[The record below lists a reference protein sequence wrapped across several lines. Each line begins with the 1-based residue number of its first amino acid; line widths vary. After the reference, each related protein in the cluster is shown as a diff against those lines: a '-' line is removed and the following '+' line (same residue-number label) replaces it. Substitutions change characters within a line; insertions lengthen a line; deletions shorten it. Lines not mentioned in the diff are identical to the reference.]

1 MTGTRTPSRTSTSTS
16 TDTRTP
22 IRTHEAVRAHDW
34 ADFRPLRRL
43 GDSPWHVWGVG
54 LLRSAGFPASGVALL
69 GGPAAAAA
77 ADLGDAG
84 DPDAFAAA
92 YRADS
97 AAESR
102 RLAALARDEK
112 VRTAIAWQNRTVHR
126 ILDALAAGTGKE
138 SKRKQRERT
147 LAMYW
152 LRYCAKAETIGFFGP
167 AAWISVGR
175 ADGGPAVDHGRQLVA
190 ESRTFFE
197 RWALAALAE
206 WMVSRP
212 GARWWFPPLLRP
224 DVHVDPDGD
233 RLLLPGGRTLRL
245 RPEDR
250 EILRYADGERNG
262 QAITDALVREGSWA
276 AEDARARVEK
286 ALTRLL
292 RQRVLTWDANIP
304 VDVRAER
311 VLRRRVAA
319 VGDPELFVRFETVLA
334 ALDRHREAIEA
345 AESSDELVARLD
357 ELDDFFVR
365 TTGRDPSRDEG
376 KAYAGRTLCYQDA
389 VRDCRV
395 EIGTGFLD
403 AIARPLALV
412 ADAADW
418 FGNRL
423 VELVEAEIAALVRAA
438 ATRRTPVTLADVWP
452 QVLGLFWGEG
462 AAPVERATRELAE
475 KWRTVLDPV
484 AGLPVHLRVEDIE
497 EAARTAFAT
506 GPVRSPHLALHS
518 PDLQVVQGADGSLT
532 TVLGELHAALA
543 TCDLPF
549 LDWTTDTGSP
559 SGTGTHPDTGS
570 LRDKVNAAID
580 APRLVPLLPVDWKRN
595 SGRMVPAPIGAG
607 DRLIGF
613 TRAPFDD
620 RSRIDAAVA
629 ITLAERDGTVTAT
642 TPDGRAWNM
651 AELLA
656 VPVSII
662 AADAFKIGLDRP
674 HAPRVTLDGLV
685 LFRETWRVRVGDV
698 PLAAKPDR
706 EGDYLAVRRWL
717 RATGLPDRA
726 FVKFPQE
733 TKPSLVDFTSPT
745 LVLTFANLVRRTQRL
760 SPDATV
766 ILGEPLPHPEDSWLT
781 DADGE
786 RYVSEL
792 RLQISRKV
800 PE

>member
-1 MTGTRTPSRTSTSTS
+1 MTST
-16 TDTRTP
+16 R
-22 IRTHEAVRAHDW
+22 EALGAHDW
-34 ADFRPLRRL
+34 TAFRPIRRL
-43 GDSPWHVWGVG
+43 GESEWHMWGVG
-54 LLRSAGFPASGVALL
+54 LLRSAGFPASGLALL

-77 ADLGDAG
+77 DLEDRE
-84 DPDAFAAA
+84 AFAAA

-97 AAESR
+97 EAESR
-102 RLAALARDEK
+102 RLAVLARDEG
-112 VRTAIAWQNRTVHR
+112 VRTAIAWQNRTVYR

-175 ADGGPAVDHGRQLVA
+175 VREALAVDHGERLVV

-197 RWALAALAE
+197 RWALAALAD
-206 WMVSRP
+206 WMVAQP
-212 GARWWFPPLLRP
+212 GARWWFPPVPRP
-224 DVHVDPDGD
+224 DVHLDSD
-233 RLLLPGGRTLRL
+233 RLLLPGGRVIRL

-250 EILRYADGERNG
+250 QVLGYADGEHNG
-262 QAITDALVREGSWA
+262 AAITEALVREDGWA
-276 AEDARARVEK
+276 VNGARGRVEQV
-286 ALTRLL
+286 LMRLL
-292 RQRVLTWDANIP
+292 KQRVLTWDANIP

-311 VLRRRVAA
+311 ILRRRVAA
-319 VGDPELFVRFETVLA
+319 VADPELLACFQTVLTE
-334 ALDRHREAIEA
+334 LNRHRDAVDTA
-345 AESSDELVARLD
+345 ATADELALRLD
-357 ELDDFFVR
+357 ELDAFFVR
-365 TTGRDPSRDEG
+365 TTGLDASRDEG

-395 EIGTGFLD
+395 EVGTDFLD
-403 AIARPLALV
+403 AVARPLALT

-423 VELVEAEIAALVRAA
+423 VELVEAEVAALVRAA
-438 ATRRTPVTLADVWP
+438 SALRSPVTLADVWP
-452 QVLGLFWGEG
+452 QVLGLFWGDG
-462 AAPVERATRELAE
+462 ARSVHTATRELAE
-475 KWRTVLDPV
+475 RWRNVLDPA
-484 AGLPVHLRVEDIE
+484 AGAVRVDLRVEDVDE
-497 EAARTAFAT
+497 KAHAAFAT

-518 PDLQVVQGADGSLT
+518 PDLQVVREKDGSLT
-532 TVLGELHAALA
+532 VVLGELHACLA

-549 LDWTTDTGSP
+549 LDWTGDA
-559 SGTGTHPDTGS
+559 GT
-570 LRDKVNAAID
+570 LRDKINAAID

-620 RSRIDAAVA
+620 RSRIDAAVVIA
-629 ITLAERDGTVTAT
+629 LAERNGTVTAT
-642 TPDGRAWNM
+642 TPDGRVWSM

-662 AADAFKIGLDRP
+662 AADAFKVGLDRA

-685 LFRETWRVRVGDV
+685 LFRETWRIPAGEI
-698 PLAAKPDR
+698 PLASKPDR
-706 EGDYLAVRRWL
+706 AGDYRALRRWL
-717 RATGLPDRA
+717 CDSGLPDRA

-745 LVLTFANLVRRTQRL
+745 LMLSFANLVRRTQRL
-760 SPDATV
+760 DADATV
-766 ILGEPLPHPEDSWLT
+766 ILSEPLPHPEDSWLT

-792 RLQISRKV
+792 RLQISKKV
-800 PE
+800 LE